1 MEKSEYNSASVM
13 KSQLLSALLMSLPG
27 LAAPVAEVLP
37 NAADN
42 EDAAVQMQRNSGRE
56 LVCMCHDMWFLLSAV
71 SDKKQADAAA
81 PLFRALIDR
90 TVVLTEQ
97 LYKEGGQD
105 VEILNEVQENLED
118 SLAELTDEFDSLCK
132 IRCFGSDKL
141 IVEFRYAMD
150 VGMFTDDYATLLEE
164 PEPHLNE
171 SEMKVE
177 LVRFKHLVE
186 PDTAVLLALQDV
198 KDAHSAGDIALKL
211 QALAERLNKLMPEKS
226 LQNRDFAPSAGKR
239 VRKAYAP
246 IEPLLWGIRS
256 EIVRIA
262 SLPGYHKTDFD
273 LFSDAL
279 ENVFR
284 SLADTHYHFFDEVFD
299 DSFHSD
305 LDEALRENATTS
317 K

>member
-1 MEKSEYNSASVM
+1 M
-13 KSQLLSALLMSLPG
+13 KSQLLSALLMGLPG
-27 LAAPVAEVLP
+27 VAAPVAGALP
-37 NAADN
+37 GAA
-42 EDAAVQMQRNSGRE
+42 ESEPTAVQVQRDSGRE

-81 PLFRALIDR
+81 PLFRSLIDR
-90 TVVLTEQ
+90 TIVLTEQ

-105 VEILNEVQENLED
+105 VEILNEMQENLED

-141 IVEFRYAMD
+141 IVEFRYAME
-150 VGMFTDDYATLLEE
+150 VGMFTDDYETLLDE
-164 PEPHLNE
+164 PEPHLTE
-171 SEMKVE
+171 AETKAE
-177 LVRFKHLVE
+177 LGRFKRLVE
-186 PDTAVLLALQDV
+186 PDTAVLIALQNV
-198 KDAHSAGDIALKL
+198 KDAESAGNIAHKL
-211 QALAERLNKLMPEKS
+211 QSLAERLNALIPEES
-226 LQNRDFAPSAGKR
+226 LQNRDFSPTAGKR
-239 VRKAYAP
+239 ARKAYAP
-246 IEPLLWGIRS
+246 LEPLLWGIRA

-273 LFSDAL
+273 HFSDAL

-284 SLADTHYHFFDEVFD
+284 SLAETHYHFFDEVFD